1 MIKLKDIDSNGKKI
15 INYSRNAISYL
26 TLLKET
32 SRIYKRKRN
41 TFHAPTQ
48 SGLNTRKYFRIVSNL
63 LYIFE
68 VTESIGFN
76 MQEIFLDLDFAIVFP
91 EN

>member
-48 SGLNTRKYFRIVSNL
+48 KWFEYQKIFPNNIKPAV
-63 LYIFE
+63 YI
-68 VTESIGFN
+68 
-76 MQEIFLDLDFAIVFP
+76 
-91 EN
+91 